1 MNTLDELRAAYP
13 HLSLALYAYT
23 PGGPVTLECIV
34 NGEVIGKFTGRTE
47 AEAIN
52 AAFPDE
58 DETPE
63 PERAAQTPA
72 RIADSPAASAP
83 PAPTPSVFD

>member
-23 PGGPVTLECIV
+23 PGGTVTLECIV
-34 NGEVIGKFTGRTE
+34 NGEVIGKFAGRTE
-47 AEAIN
+47 AEAIK

-58 DETPE
+58 DEP
-63 PERAAQTPA
+63 
-72 RIADSPAASAP
+72 AP
-83 PAPTPSVFD
+83 PPTPSAAPTPSVFD